1 MKEIRES
8 HIEGI
13 YYNIAPDILLYKDY
27 WCYVVVG
34 GRNTGKTYGTLK
46 EYYTRGKK
54 FIFIKRTNDE
64 VKMICSKGAKS
75 GMKAD
80 VSPFKS
86 INRDLNANI
95 QAFPIDTGLG
105 GFYPVD
111 NEGNISGD
119 IVGYILSLNA
129 GDKYKGSDFS
139 ECDALIFDEFIP
151 QPWVRCGRKEGDQLL
166 DIYKT
171 VARDRIMRD
180 RGELKLICLANAVNI
195 YNPTCAV
202 LDIVD
207 DIAFM
212 ADKGAKSKDSL
223 IMTDDERGIFIRLL
237 PVTDEMRSKE
247 KDSFFYKA
255 MHATQW
261 GAMAWDNSFAYNDLS
276 CIGKQAL
283 KGYKPY
289 LKLIYKK
296 SKFYIYVNDAGNY
309 YMCTSRFMAG
319 VPEYNLNIERDIRRF
334 YFEECMD
341 LIDATTEGRMIF
353 LNYTMYDMIFN
364 YKLRFK
370 FS

>member
-1 MKEIRES
+1 MK
-8 HIEGI
+8 
-13 YYNIAPDILLYKDY
+13 DILTQIVTDKYYDVSIDLGVYPSY

-46 EYYTRGKK
+46 YFYTRKEK
-54 FIFIKRTNDE
+54 FIFIKRTNEE

-86 INRDLNANI
+86 LNRDLGCNI

-111 NEGNISGD
+111 AEGNIAGD
-119 IVGYILSLNA
+119 IVGYVLSLNA

-139 ECDALIFDEFIP
+139 ECEAIIFDEFIP
-151 QPWVRCGRKEGDQLL
+151 QPWVRCGRKEGEQLL

-171 VARDRIMRD
+171 VARDRTMRD
-180 RGELKLICLANAVNI
+180 RKELKLICLANAVNV
-195 YNPTCAV
+195 YNPTCAI

-212 ADKGAKSKDSL
+212 SQRRFKTPTSTILND
-223 IMTDDERGIFIRLL
+223 TDRGIFVRLL
-237 PVTDEMRSKE
+237 PISVQMKYEEE
-247 KDSFFYKA
+247 KTYFYKS
-255 MHATQW
+255 MKNTQW
-261 GAMAWDNSFAYNDLS
+261 GAMAYDNEFSYNDLT
-276 CIGKQAL
+276 CLGKVAL
-283 KGYKPY
+283 KGYRPY

-296 SKFYIYVNDAGNY
+296 ATYFIYVNDEGNY
-309 YMCTSRFMAG
+309 YMCNSRTMANI
-319 VPEYNLNIERDIRRF
+319 PEYNLNIERDIRRF
-334 YFEECMD
+334 YFERGLD
-341 LIDATTEGRMIF
+341 LLDATTEGRMKF
-353 LNYTMYDMIFN
+353 KNYTMYDMIYN